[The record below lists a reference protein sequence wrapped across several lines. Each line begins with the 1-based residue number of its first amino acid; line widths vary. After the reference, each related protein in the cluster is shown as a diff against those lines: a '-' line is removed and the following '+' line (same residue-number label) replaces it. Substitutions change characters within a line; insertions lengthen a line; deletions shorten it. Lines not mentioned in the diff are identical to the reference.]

1 MMNSKKAITIV
12 LVLLSVAVGVVALD
26 QGSIVLNYYGM
37 DEYVGKTL
45 SARIVDLATGAEVER
60 TIIPEIAEGS
70 FTIDF
75 GLLAAGD
82 AYRIDFYV
90 DMNANGRYDQPP
102 VDQAWR
108 IAVDPLAGD
117 IAFQFQP
124 TGDYTDIDWPPMI
137 DGVIEPDEYRHALTD
152 PGTGIEVHWQNDATD
167 LYVGLVSPGT
177 GWEAIGFD
185 PTRKMQGANIIIG
198 AVNEDGLVIEDH
210 YGASPTSHRA
220 DKASQILESAGVEAD
235 GKTVIEFVILLA
247 SDDPNDVS
255 LVPGTDVTIILAY
268 HVASD
273 RLTAR
278 HTKRSTSSITLD
290 GGSE

>member
-1 MMNSKKAITIV
+1 MSSKKAITIV
-12 LVLLSVAVGVVALD
+12 LVLLSVAVGVVALE
-26 QGSIVLNYYGM
+26 QGSIVLNYSGM

-45 SARIVDLATGAEVER
+45 SARIVDLATGREVER

-75 GLLAAGD
+75 GSLAAGN

-90 DMNANGRYDQPP
+90 DMNGNGRYDQPP
-102 VDQAWR
+102 VDQAWQLELQELSD
-108 IAVDPLAGD
+108 AVSLE
-117 IAFQFQP
+117 FRP
-124 TGDYTDIDWPPMI
+124 TTDYTDIDWPPMI
-137 DGVIEPDEYRHALTD
+137 DGVIEPHEYRHSMTD
-152 PGTGIEVHWQNDATD
+152 PGTGMEVHWQNDATY

-198 AVNEDGLVIEDH
+198 AVSEDSLVIEDH
-210 YGASPTSHRA
+210 YGASPTSHRE
-220 DKASQILESAGVEAD
+220 DKASQILQSAGVEAE
-235 GKTVIEFVILLA
+235 GKTVIEFVIPLA

-255 LVPGTDVTIILAY
+255 LVPGTDVTVILAY

-278 HTKRSTSSITLD
+278 HTKRSTSSIALD
-290 GGSE
+290 GGGE